1 MNQDKKGNL
10 EKAAWIFLI
19 VGILITIT
27 ITILFLRNRMYS
39 SDLPIDNEVFGQYG
53 DIIGGVF
60 GTLVSLVSFF
70 LLYETLNEQRR
81 QAKNQYDETIKS
93 FNEQQKQSRI
103 QSENQIF
110 YHLID
115 KQQNRINNS
124 EINNNKGYKIFEF
137 LTDEIEKRTIERC
150 HLMARNLLCDI
161 PEQIE
166 NFQLQKIFMAK
177 SDDFDL
183 ERFENQKE
191 EFVSQL
197 LKRDRND
204 RWEYIKYYF
213 GSVGNEPPNMR
224 KVLRD
229 IGTVSFYK
237 VSFDYRKQVYNEIFQ
252 DIIDEF
258 GSFLDGYLKEQE
270 YFIRLIN
277 KSFES
282 KLYKDYFMSQMTNYE
297 YLIIFYYL
305 LSGQSTKELALFTI
319 DTKILDSVHKLNG
332 RIIDLPTE
340 EELLVEIENIKIMY
354 ETPAANT

>member
-124 EINNNKGYKIFEF
+124 EIVITSYSIHY
-137 LTDEIEKRTIERC
+137 T
-150 HLMARNLLCDI
+150 
-161 PEQIE
+161 
-166 NFQLQKIFMAK
+166 
-177 SDDFDL
+177 
-183 ERFENQKE
+183 
-191 EFVSQL
+191 
-197 LKRDRND
+197 
-204 RWEYIKYYF
+204 
-213 GSVGNEPPNMR
+213 
-224 KVLRD
+224 
-229 IGTVSFYK
+229 
-237 VSFDYRKQVYNEIFQ
+237 
-252 DIIDEF
+252 
-258 GSFLDGYLKEQE
+258 
-270 YFIRLIN
+270 
-277 KSFES
+277 
-282 KLYKDYFMSQMTNYE
+282 KLYDTLYE
-297 YLIIFYYL
+297 VIRQR
-305 LSGQSTKELALFTI
+305 LSG
-319 DTKILDSVHKLNG
+319 
-332 RIIDLPTE
+332 
-340 EELLVEIENIKIMY
+340 
-354 ETPAANT
+354 